1 MWYRRKL
8 DEWLITEDDLRP
20 LLLAAVGVAVMLI
33 ITVGIL

>member
-8 DEWLITEDDLRP
+8 DEWLITEDDLKP
-20 LLLAAVGVAVMLI
+20 LLLAVVGLAVMVI